1 MNTTDPSARH
11 PTIRIIFATLFLCAA
26 YCIQCPTVVGQNATK
41 PTAKEIEF
49 FESKVRPLLVQHC
62 YECHSAKAKEP
73 KGGLRVDGRAF
84 LLAGGDT
91 GPAIEPGNQKSL
103 LLDAIGYG
111 DLYQMPPKT
120 KLPQQEID
128 IFKQWVKMGAPWPA
142 EENTATTTDN
152 DFDIQQR
159 ISSHWAWTGPKQ
171 QRLPRVKNKIWP
183 QQQFDHFILEKLED
197 NDLQPNLQANRSTLI
212 RRAYFD
218 ITGLP
223 PTPAAVQSFI
233 ADPEPTK
240 TAFAKIVDQLLAS
253 DHFGERWA
261 RHWMDLVRYG
271 ESYGHEFDYT
281 IPHAYKYRDYLIRA
295 INEDVPYDQFITE
308 QIAGD
313 LMPSPR
319 FGENQIN
326 QSLQGTGFWWMGE
339 AVHAPVDVVQDEA
352 DRIDNQIDV
361 LGKTFLGVTVACARC
376 HDHKF
381 DAISTKDYYAL
392 AGFLQSS
399 RRDIRALYP
408 AGTMKPLV
416 QQMAQLQLKLSA
428 DVASKI
434 SAKAVLDGEN
444 FSRYLLA
451 VREINRRKIQFE
463 IAPDDTVVFE
473 DFESPDYK
481 GWVVEGDAFGDR
493 PITKKTQAPYQ
504 GMQKAHGLG
513 WVNSHNIHKTVAAK
527 TGDSLKGRLLSP
539 TFKIEHRYL
548 HFLICGGSHKE
559 KTCVNLIVDG
569 KQVFSQTGFNK
580 NEFSPIRWD
589 LEPYKGKMAQLVIV
603 DDQEGSW
610 GNIGIDH
617 ILFSPHENLS
627 IKNSPEAQLKVIAE
641 VAAEFNVAADKLQLW
656 FSAIISKETDPVQH
670 PLHIWRQTMDVPTKS
685 LNGQLQAAKK
695 QNLDGIQ
702 KTADL
707 LSNSPQLDGFQQW
720 ATQWYIDGES
730 FPIKPTPS
738 GTLDLRGEV
747 IQLFKTGSIDSGQ
760 LSNKLQ
766 GTFRSP
772 TFELNHN
779 AIQMKLRGNGVES
792 RLIID
797 GFFLYRFNGLL
808 FRGFTTTANTPDISR
823 WHRLQGDVSRYQGH
837 TGYVEFIDQGN
848 GSISIDDIRFTN
860 AGSPPE
866 ISTPLLQHLITPQL
880 DNHEEFALSYG
891 RQWESALENWRTAQ
905 LDNEDVDLINWAL
918 KHKLIEVPEDMLAQL
933 NEQWQQFKKLD
944 SEIPKHEHV
953 LVMADGNGENENVFV
968 RGNHKV
974 LGETAPRQLLAAIV
988 GEKVT
993 QSSGS
998 GRLELAADI
1007 ADANNPLTSRV
1018 MVNRIWH
1025 HLFGRGIVASTN
1037 NFGVLGQRPTHP
1049 ELLDHLAQRFSD
1061 EHQWSVKDMI
1071 KEIMLSSTYQL
1082 SSTPNPK
1089 YLDSDPNNFLL
1100 YRQNIRRL
1108 QGEAIRDNIIAV
1120 SGRLDKK
1127 MYGPS
1132 TPVYLT
1138 PFMTGRGRPQSGPLD
1153 GAGRR
1158 SIYISVRRN
1167 FIAPLML
1174 AFDTP
1179 VPFNS
1184 IGRRN
1189 VSNVPSQ
1196 ALILMNDPFVIEQ
1209 SQVWA
1214 KRLAANDKQTSADR
1228 IDQMI
1233 HEAFGR
1239 PASKIELADAGDFL
1253 EIQREQYGIAK
1264 ENLMTDIRLWADL
1277 GHVLI
1282 NSKPF
1287 IYID

>member
-1 MNTTDPSARH
+1 MTTTNQMKRGLTMRTTFVVVALYTAVCMNCSA
-11 PTIRIIFATLFLCAA
+11 
-26 YCIQCPTVVGQNATK
+26 VVGQNTAR

-49 FESKVRPLLVQHC
+49 FESKVRPLLIQHC
-62 YECHSAKAKEP
+62 YECHSAKTKEP

-91 GPAIEPGNQKSL
+91 GPAIEPGNQDSL
-103 LLDAIGYG
+103 FLDAIGYG
-111 DLYQMPPKT
+111 DVYQMPPKT
-120 KLPQQEID
+120 KLPPQEIN

-142 EENTATTTDN
+142 EEAITPTATN
-152 DFDIQQR
+152 NFDIQQR

-171 QRLPRVKNKIWP
+171 TRIPRVKNKIWP
-183 QQQFDHFILEKLED
+183 QQQLDHFILEKLED
-197 NDLQPNLQANRSTLI
+197 NDLQPNLQTDRATLI

-240 TAFAKIVDQLLAS
+240 HAFAKIVDQLLAS
-253 DHFGERWA
+253 EHFGERWA

-295 INEDVPYDQFITE
+295 INKDVPYNQFITE

-319 FGENQIN
+319 LDAKQIN

-339 AVHAPVDVVQDEA
+339 AVHAPVDVQQDEA
-352 DRIDNQIDV
+352 DRVDNQIDV
-361 LGKTFLGVTVACARC
+361 FGKAFLGVTIGCARC

-392 AGFLQSS
+392 AGFMQSS
-399 RRDIRALYP
+399 RRNIRALYP
-408 AGTMKPLV
+408 EGTIKPLV
-416 QQMAQLQLKLSA
+416 QQMAGLQLQLSAEVAANISA
-428 DVASKI
+428 DT
-434 SAKAVLDGEN
+434 VLGGEQ

-451 VREINRRKIQFE
+451 VREINRRKLLFE
-463 IAPDDTVVFE
+463 KTPDDTVVFE
-473 DFESPDYK
+473 DFESPDYE
-481 GWVVEGDAFGDR
+481 GWIVEGTAFGDR
-493 PITKKTQAPYQ
+493 PITKETQASYQ
-504 GMQKAHGLG
+504 GPQKAHGLG
-513 WVNSHNIHKTVAAK
+513 WANSHNIRKPVDAK

-539 TFKIEHRYL
+539 AFKIDHRYL
-548 HFLICGGSHKE
+548 HFLICGGNHKE

-569 KQVFSQTGFNK
+569 KQIFSQTGFNK

-589 LEPYKGKMAQLVIV
+589 LEPYQGKMAQIVVV

-627 IKNSPEAQLKVIAE
+627 VKNSPEAQLKVIAK
-641 VAAEFNVAADKLQLW
+641 VAAEFNIAADKLQLW

-670 PLHIWRQTMDVPTKS
+670 PLHIWRQTMDVPTKN
-685 LNGQLQAAKK
+685 LNDQLQAAKK
-695 QNLDGIQ
+695 QSTAGIQ

-720 ATQWYIDGES
+720 ASQWYIQGES

-738 GTLDLRGEV
+738 GTLDLRGDV
-747 IQLFKTGSIDSGQ
+747 IQLFKTGSIHSGQ

-766 GTFRSP
+766 GSFRSP

-797 GFFLYRFNGLL
+797 GFFMYRFNGLL
-808 FRGFTTTANTPDISR
+808 FRGFSTTANSPDTSR

-837 TGYVEFIDQGN
+837 TGYVEFLDQGN
-848 GSISIDDIRFTN
+848 GSICIDDIRFTN
-860 AGSPPE
+860 DGSPPE
-866 ISTPLLQHLITPQL
+866 IPSPLLQNLITPDL
-880 DNHEEFALSYG
+880 DNHEAFALNYG
-891 RQWESALENWRTAQ
+891 QQWETALENWRTAQ
-905 LDNEDVDLINWAL
+905 LNDEDVDLINWAF
-918 KHKLIEVPEDMLAQL
+918 KHKLIDVPKDLLAHL
-933 NEQWQQFKKLD
+933 SGQWQQFRKLD
-944 SEIPKHEHV
+944 GEIPKHEHV
-953 LVMADGNGENENVFV
+953 LVMADGNGENEDIFV

-974 LGETAPRQLLAAIV
+974 PGETAPRQLLAAIV
-988 GEKVT
+988 GEKIT

-1007 ADANNPLTSRV
+1007 TDANNPLTSRV

-1049 ELLDHLAQRFSD
+1049 KLLDHLARRFSD

-1108 QGEAIRDNIIAV
+1108 QAEAIRDNIMAI

-1127 MYGPS
+1127 MFGPS
-1132 TPVYLT
+1132 MPVYLT
-1138 PFMTGRGRPQSGPLD
+1138 PFMSGRGRPQTGPLD

-1167 FIAPLML
+1167 FISPMML

-1179 VPFNS
+1179 APFNS

-1214 KRLAANDKQTSADR
+1214 KRLSANDKQTPADR

-1233 HEAFGR
+1233 REAFGR
-1239 PASKIELADAGDFL
+1239 PATETELTDADEFL
-1253 EIQREQYGIAK
+1253 DRQREEYAIAQ
-1264 ENLMTDIRLWADL
+1264 ENIMTDIRLWADL

-1282 NSKPF
+1282 NSKSF